1 MKTKF
6 IKFENI
12 SIIIL
17 TIIALIFMNLSELLE
32 NSLYTKL
39 SITTYL
45 TIIFN
50 VSLNSLFNNKK
61 NKEIYI
67 LTGLILFYIANFFM
81 YKGMDDVE
89 YRIKFIFEIILIFL
103 IYYYSKIRDNIEISN
118 ITFKILIYNLYIILT
133 IMIVII
139 LYFGIIVNII
149 PLDMLLEKVD
159 NIIISII
166 TIIVVTNIILFQND
180 EKIYY
185 NRQIIVILNLFYKLL
200 LPLIILGIIFGIKTS
215 YIIMY
220 IYCTIIYTIY
230 KGKNF
235 YLDIALIIN
244 VYTLAKLIKYINE
257 YNIIVISLLLIS
269 LIILILQRI
278 KKIKNENVFLI
289 IIVGIT
295 IMNYIPYINIYNI
308 SKSLLT

>member
-1 MKTKF
+1 MKNKF

-50 VSLNSLFNNKK
+50 VSLNSLFNDKK

-67 LTGLILFYIANFFM
+67 LTGLILCYIANFFM
-81 YKGMDDVE
+81 YKGMDDIE

-118 ITFKILIYNLYIILT
+118 VTFKILIYNLYIILT
-133 IMIVII
+133 TMIVII